1 MASES
6 SAEAALHDTVEAGIL
21 AWRSGEDPDLSHL
34 LDTLWQ
40 ALYAQVPAL
49 TGSRR
54 KEDQHRLLEE
64 FLGTLGLP
72 RSPDLQYIVGPVLW
86 YAREKGVV
94 PPAKAGGGPPESWA
108 LDESKFEAARAT
120 LAEGRTVYGDW
131 MRDAL
136 RSLLS
141 EQR

>member
-6 SAEAALHDTVEAGIL
+6 SAEAALHDTVEAAVL
-21 AWRSGEDPDLSHL
+21 AWRSGEDPDLSRL

-40 ALYAQVPAL
+40 ALYAQVPSL

-54 KEDQHRLLEE
+54 KEDQHRILEE

-94 PPAKAGGGPPESWA
+94 PPAKAEGGPPEAWA
-108 LDESKFEAARAT
+108 LDERRFEAARAT